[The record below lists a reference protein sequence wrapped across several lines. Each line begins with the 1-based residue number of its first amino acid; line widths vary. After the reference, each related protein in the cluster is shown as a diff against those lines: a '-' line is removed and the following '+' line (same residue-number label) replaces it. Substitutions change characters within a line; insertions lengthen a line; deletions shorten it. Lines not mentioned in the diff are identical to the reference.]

1 VPDYIKNE
9 AASHTYTEWLKLNA
23 EWANHMHN
31 NYFSD
36 ITPNARKTHV
46 PKMVPFEL
54 MQNYGIIRHDGWDKY
69 FMNEETDVWFT

>member
-1 VPDYIKNE
+1 
-9 AASHTYTEWLKLNA
+9 
-23 EWANHMHN
+23 MHN